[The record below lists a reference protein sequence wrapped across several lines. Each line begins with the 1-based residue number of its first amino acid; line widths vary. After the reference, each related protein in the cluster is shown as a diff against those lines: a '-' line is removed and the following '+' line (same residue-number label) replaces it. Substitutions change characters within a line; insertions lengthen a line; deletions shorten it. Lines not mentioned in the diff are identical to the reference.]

1 MRTFIISGGPE
12 GLQRI
17 EFEDKDLGLFTR
29 AVEGDVE
36 RHNAVSSVEN
46 RWVWGEEG
54 TLNDPQI
61 APTEE

>member
-17 EFEDKDLGLFTR
+17 PFEDKDFGLYIR
-29 AVEGDVE
+29 AVTGDVE
-36 RHNAVSSVEN
+36 RHNAVSSVED

-54 TLNDPQI
+54 TPNDPQI
-61 APTEE
+61 APSEE